1 MWTVPG
7 LRGDRQQ
14 IFFRIFFNVC
24 RACALLALG
33 STHGTLTINHSSPHL
48 LSDNKT
54 VFCLNGARIVWRYI
68 FLGLALRYE
77 RSVISW
83 PYYTRTANRDRNVIC
98 LPYYMWTANREV
110 CVICLPYYLWSWS
123 TNRRSLLCLL
133 LGLALRLPSGWA
145 LTRTKPENVYFLGL
159 ALRLPS
165 WLPPENR
172 CFVKQQ
178 IVICEW
184 IEYKQGVLLDNKL
197 SFLSVLSLEMCNL
210 LLCKYN
216 QFTCK

>member
-123 TNRRSLLCLL
+123 TNREEFALFTSRASASLA
-133 LGLALRLPSGWA
+133 LGLGSYKNK
-145 LTRTKPENVYFLGL
+145 TRICILSRASASL
-159 ALRLPS
+159 ALVAPTR
-165 WLPPENR
+165 
-172 CFVKQQ
+172 KQ
-178 IVICEW
+178 VFC
-184 IEYKQGVLLDNKL
+184 
-197 SFLSVLSLEMCNL
+197 
-210 LLCKYN
+210 
-216 QFTCK
+216 